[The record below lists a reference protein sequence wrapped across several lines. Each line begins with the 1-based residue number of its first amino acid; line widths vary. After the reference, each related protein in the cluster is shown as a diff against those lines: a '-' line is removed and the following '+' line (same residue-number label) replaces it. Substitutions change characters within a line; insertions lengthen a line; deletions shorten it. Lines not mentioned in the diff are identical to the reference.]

1 MNFCFENRVP
11 LDRETV
17 FAFHQNPARLELLH
31 AGWSATRVL
40 AHAGNVH
47 LGAETWIEVTL
58 VGFLPLV
65 IGFKHTVCEPPFRF
79 GEEQIHGPFSHFIH
93 EHQFEQEGSETI
105 VRDILTISLPWY
117 CGGKFAMQRIVAPG
131 IRRMFKNRALSLS
144 RLIADGTLKRCLMQ
158 NEVEEI

>member
-47 LGAETWIEVTL
+47 VGAETWIKVTL
-58 VGFLPLV
+58 AGFLPLV
-65 IGFKHTVCEPPFRF
+65 LGFRHTVCEPPFRF
-79 GEEQIHGPFSHFIH
+79 GEEQMHGPFSRFIMSINSDRKDAKPLSAIYSLFLCH
-93 EHQFEQEGSETI
+93 GTTAANSQCST
-105 VRDILTISLPWY
+105 SLPRVS
-117 CGGKFAMQRIVAPG
+117 AA
-131 IRRMFKNRALSLS
+131 
-144 RLIADGTLKRCLMQ
+144 CLRSAGSHFH
-158 NEVEEI
+158 V